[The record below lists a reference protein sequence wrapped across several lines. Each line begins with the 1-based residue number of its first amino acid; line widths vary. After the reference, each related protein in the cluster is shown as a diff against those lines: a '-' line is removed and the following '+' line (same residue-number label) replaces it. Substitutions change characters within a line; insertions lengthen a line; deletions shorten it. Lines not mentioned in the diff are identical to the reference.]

1 MARSSSQHAGTG
13 SLVRARHEILRVR
26 PRSVPLVTVDR
37 EVFLDAGLSATARL
51 LYIVVLAAADHVVPA
66 KQIPALV
73 GLPDGEAVEPFLQE
87 LDKAGLVDL
96 GEHLGQPL
104 ATTVSPQPRPGE
116 RRSHPCVPCEGCG
129 ECSCR
134 YMTGRCKPCDDAD
147 RAEARLRQ
155 EVARWKAQREAGATY
170 AKGSSGA
177 RLHRWDCP
185 SLENPDKVMARLSE
199 VRELSSYIGHPRLP
213 ELFTAEELR
222 AKGCRTRRCAICGPD
237 PL

>member
-1 MARSSSQHAGTG
+1 M
-13 SLVRARHEILRVR
+13 
-26 PRSVPLVTVDR
+26 
-37 EVFLDAGLSATARL
+37 FLDAGLSATARL

-185 SLENPDKVMARLSE
+185 SLENPDKVGRVAPQAVGALDVDACGENLRMDAGEAGTDVPGAVADGPVGILREERASSVSE
-199 VRELSSYIGHPRLP
+199 D
-213 ELFTAEELR
+213 
-222 AKGCRTRRCAICGPD
+222 GPVD
-237 PL
+237 VQGLEGTGSC